1 MIRPLIKSDR
11 NTVHDILIKTEM
23 FTNAEIKIAEELID
37 IYLNRP
43 DQRDYEIIVV
53 ENEKKVVG
61 YLCFGP
67 TPLTEGTYDLYW
79 MAVHPL
85 EQGRGF
91 GKQMVRWLE
100 DKIKEVNGRLI
111 IIETSSQIK
120 YEPTRQFYLRQN
132 YRETA
137 RISDFYKKGDDR
149 VIYTKYFQ

>member
-37 IYLNRP
+37 IYLNQP

-132 YRETA
+132 YQETA